1 VKSAKGSKNY
11 FTGSL
16 VLFYQLFKEQNM
28 WKYTFLS
35 DAPPYP
41 KEHCVL
47 EDTQAS
53 PVCPSGNRNI
63 KMKMSTEY

>member
-1 VKSAKGSKNY
+1 MSNLLREARIILLVSWLYSINFSKHKSCAS
-11 FTGSL
+11 
-16 VLFYQLFKEQNM
+16 
-28 WKYTFLS
+28 TFLS

-41 KEHCVL
+41 KENCVL

-63 KMKMSTEY
+63 KMKIITVH